1 MQKTHARTLLK
12 MTMKAWRAARLAA
25 MGEKIEQNA
34 LRAQERMFAKTAQLL
49 FRKGLLATVK
59 LCMDAWSESV
69 RMRKRQERKE
79 ALEDAFAEEEERN
92 MALQKTKQMKTLTL
106 LVNKNSKAGRKVF
119 LTGIVQCWH
128 RETQQARAQRKRD
141 AQLASMQYQ
150 LEQKHLARMR
160 ALAEQLFYF
169 WYEDWVT
176 NQNPDNLITKLEIA
190 QDWLDRARKEHD
202 EVVAMTAMYRF
213 EIVEFQDRELTAVE
227 RAALTEMS
235 LRKLEEEN
243 HALHKKVDET
253 QADMRVLQ
261 RELYDEQARVKERD
275 QELSTVMKSLQAAS
289 GSGQTSD
296 MLEFGVIRSALAN
309 CLMLRAQNMSHA
321 TEEKQKGVI
330 QIPDAVT
337 DPENMKD
344 VGGEIPTPL
353 GFKSAMGAPQAYG
366 NFGVPGHGE
375 QFAMMRGPAGARLAA
390 KAGGEAQMD
399 YEKLMGG
406 GGKKNYYDLGAQ

>member
-1 MQKTHARTLLK
+1 

-160 ALAEQLFYF
+160 ALA
-169 WYEDWVT
+169 
-176 NQNPDNLITKLEIA
+176 

-253 QADMRVLQ
+253 QADMR
-261 RELYDEQARVKERD
+261 
-275 QELSTVMKSLQAAS
+275 
-289 GSGQTSD
+289 
-296 MLEFGVIRSALAN
+296 
-309 CLMLRAQNMSHA
+309 
-321 TEEKQKGVI
+321 
-330 QIPDAVT
+330 
-337 DPENMKD
+337 
-344 VGGEIPTPL
+344 
-353 GFKSAMGAPQAYG
+353 
-366 NFGVPGHGE
+366 
-375 QFAMMRGPAGARLAA
+375 
-390 KAGGEAQMD
+390 
-399 YEKLMGG
+399 
-406 GGKKNYYDLGAQ
+406 